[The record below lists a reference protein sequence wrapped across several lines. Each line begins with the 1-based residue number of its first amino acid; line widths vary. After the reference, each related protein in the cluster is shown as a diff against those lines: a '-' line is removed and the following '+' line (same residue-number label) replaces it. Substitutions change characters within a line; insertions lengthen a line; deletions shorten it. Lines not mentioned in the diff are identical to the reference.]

1 MRSRSCASSCSP
13 DPASPD
19 RRRRGLL
26 AAGALGALPLAG
38 LPGQAWAGAQQY
50 EPLAVAV
57 RNAMAAQIADSRPP
71 ARSFDDQQA
80 RVQFIHWLGEMS
92 ERLKPRKPEY
102 QVRMEFLRALDYECT
117 RAGLDRQMVLGL
129 IQVESAFRKYAVS
142 SAGARGYMQ
151 VMPFW
156 TRVIG
161 DGDVR
166 QLFDMRANLRYGCV
180 ILRHYVDI
188 EKGDLFLA
196 LGRYNGSRGRPEY
209 PNAVRAAWQQR
220 WHYDPAAAPRA

>member
-1 MRSRSCASSCSP
+1 MRSRSSAGNCSP
-13 DPASPD
+13 DPVRLG
-19 RRRRGLL
+19 RRRALL
-26 AAGALGALPLAG
+26 HAAALGALPLVG
-38 LPGQAWAGAQQY
+38 LPRTARAGAQQY

-71 ARSFDDQQA
+71 VRSFDDPQA

-102 QVRMEFLRALDYECT
+102 PVRMEFLRALDYECT

-129 IQVESAFRKYAVS
+129 IQVESAFRKYAIS

-166 QLFDMRANLRYGCV
+166 QLFDMRTNLRYGCV
-180 ILRHYVDI
+180 ILRHYLDI
-188 EKGDLFLA
+188 ERGDLFLA

-220 WHYDPAAAPRA
+220 WHYDPATAPRA